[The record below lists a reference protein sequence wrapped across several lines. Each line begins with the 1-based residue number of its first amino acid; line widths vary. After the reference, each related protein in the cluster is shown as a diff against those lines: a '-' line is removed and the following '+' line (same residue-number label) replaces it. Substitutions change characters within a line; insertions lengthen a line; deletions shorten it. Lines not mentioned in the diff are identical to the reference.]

1 MNRQMTKLLLF
12 CTPVFTACGTGTWV
26 AELSAD
32 NTALN
37 ALASD
42 AFIDNC
48 TLEVASLPVVV
59 LNTSISNAS
68 GFVYGL
74 SEFNNTLFDANV
86 DTPIRL
92 WDAELSALMYTAQ
105 HLQVAPGLSTILH
118 ESIDGEYGRAF
129 DANNGSIGLRGTLT
143 CNDTTVLLDWAFSTS
158 HQFSCDSRLTIAQDV
173 ETTTTFMID
182 PSQWFRQSTLETGSD
197 AIRGS
202 VIANAD
208 TNDNG
213 IISLNELLNINLD
226 TLDGYDDDPNDRIET
241 LYDHIEANT
250 RRVLHVG
257 ADRCA
262 SM

>member
-74 SEFNNTLFDANV
+74 RSSTIRYSANV

-92 WDAELSALMYTAQ
+92 WDAELSAERILPSTFRSHPDYSQSCMKALMGSTAERSMPTTEV
-105 HLQVAPGLSTILH
+105 LAYEEPSRATTPRCSST
-118 ESIDGEYGRAF
+118 G
-129 DANNGSIGLRGTLT
+129 
-143 CNDTTVLLDWAFSTS
+143 
-158 HQFSCDSRLTIAQDV
+158 
-173 ETTTTFMID
+173 
-182 PSQWFRQSTLETGSD
+182 PSAR
-197 AIRGS
+197 
-202 VIANAD
+202 VISFPA
-208 TNDNG
+208 
-213 IISLNELLNINLD
+213 
-226 TLDGYDDDPNDRIET
+226 
-241 LYDHIEANT
+241 T
-250 RRVLHVG
+250 RV
-257 ADRCA
+257 
-262 SM
+262 